1 MNILKKIAAIFIFSL
16 AVLLMPLSGKATV
29 EKSLDLSETTAIT
42 NDEQIEIQDFVDS
55 SKAARE
61 KFVEEYNKAHPDD

>member
-1 MNILKKIAAIFIFSL
+1 
-16 AVLLMPLSGKATV
+16 MPLSGKATV
-29 EKSLDLSETTAIT
+29 EKSLDLSEKTAIT